1 VFAVTSSRLLR
12 GLLFLTLLLTSC
24 SSPEKPLVV
33 AEKNVFVLDISGSN
47 NAASLWTESLR
58 PSIIGKLVQ
67 PFGYPGSL
75 TENGQPQAPTDITL
89 FSITGNSVDE
99 PLLPI
104 VTGADATELWD
115 SVFNLA
121 GGSDKKDR
129 LEKYK
134 KVLFGG
140 DGIFS
145 RQSEKLRS
153 NPIRISDE
161 ASCVKESSEELQNYA
176 DRFIRDLGAD
186 KHKKL
191 SETVC
196 DITTRIAQNL
206 MNVDDYVQGKRCP
219 GDGKPCSDIFGALS
233 RIEASAKDLVSSE
246 GKGFD
251 GTRPALCVAI
261 ASDMLHNDGGMKR
274 ESALNSRQIALTAET
289 VDAAREKGKLAA
301 QQVGLKFPDSSEL
314 SIRLYVLGMGSG
326 PNPIP
331 RDRMAY
337 LDAYWQGVW
346 SEAGIEAGS
355 TKSLDK
361 ACQGQGN

>member
-1 VFAVTSSRLLR
+1 
-12 GLLFLTLLLTSC
+12 LLLTSC

-67 PFGYPGSL
+67 PFGYPSSL

-99 PLLPI
+99 PSLPV
-104 VTGADATELWD
+104 VTEEDATELWD
-115 SVFNLA
+115 SIFNLA
-121 GGSDKKDR
+121 GGTENKDR
-129 LEKYK
+129 LEEYK
-134 KVLFGG
+134 KLFFGG
-140 DGIFS
+140 DGLFS
-145 RQSEKLRS
+145 NQSEKLRS
-153 NPIRISDE
+153 IPIGISDQE
-161 ASCVKESSEELQNYA
+161 SCISESVENIEKNA
-176 DRFIRDLGAD
+176 DDYFRRLSAD
-186 KHKKL
+186 KHRKIA
-191 SETVC
+191 ETVC
-196 DITTRIAQNL
+196 NITTRIAQNL
-206 MNVDDYVQGKRCP
+206 MNIDDYIQGKRCP
-219 GDGKPCSDIFGALS
+219 GDGKPCSDIFGALI
-233 RIEASAKDLVSSE
+233 RINAAAKDLVSS
-246 GKGFD
+246 GRKGFE
-251 GTRPALCVAI
+251 GTSPALCVAI
-261 ASDMLHNDGGMKR
+261 ASDMLHNDGGMKQ
-274 ESALNSRQIALTAET
+274 ESALNSRQIALTAKT
-289 VDAAREKGKLAA
+289 VEAAQEKGKLAA

-326 PNPIP
+326 SNPIP